1 MQQHKTIELYSKL
14 LYRDHFYYFLL
25 RSFPI
30 VNQNCYCQ
38 KNWHI
43 NAISSALEEVMLG
56 NIKRLIINIPPRYL
70 KSFCASVSFPAW
82 ILGKYPHKRIIVAS
96 YSEKLAIKH
105 STDCRLIMQSDWF
118 RGLFPNCILSKNQN
132 EKYKFSTT
140 MNGYRFATSVGGTL
154 TGEGGDILIIDDP
167 HNPQEILSDKYRE
180 NTLNW
185 YGNTFSSRLNDKK
198 NGAIIVV
205 MQRLHPNDLTGYLL
219 EKSNN
224 DWSYLNLPVY
234 FEEDTIINVG
244 KFEKN
249 IPSDTYIFPDR
260 EGKVEV
266 ERIKR
271 DMGSYFFNAQYLQK
285 PMLNSNSMIKK
296 EWIHK
301 YSDDYEYTNIY
312 LSFDTAIKAGVNND
326 PTVCSVWGEYG
337 NRYYLL
343 DIFRKW
349 LEYPELKSESIK
361 LIEKW
366 KPNAVLIEDKASGQS
381 LIQDL
386 KRETSANIIAIK
398 AIKDKVTRFASIT
411 PMFESS
417 RIFLKQNDVWLFD
430 YEYELFS
437 FPNTQHDDQ
446 VDSTS
451 QFLNWISSR
460 KNRSDSARVL
470 RL

>member
-1 MQQHKTIELYSKL
+1 MMGLYSKL
-14 LYRDHFYYFLL
+14 LYRDYFYYFLL
-25 RSFPI
+25 RSFTI
-30 VNQNCYCQ
+30 VNQDCCCQ

-70 KSFCASVSFPAW
+70 KSFCVSVSFPAW
-82 ILGKYPHKRIIVAS
+82 VLGKYPTKRIIVAS

-105 STDCRLIMQSDWF
+105 STDCRLIMQSNWF
-118 RGLFPNCILSKNQN
+118 KDLFPNCILSKNQN

-167 HNPQEILSDKYRE
+167 HNPQQILSDKYRE

-185 YGNTFSSRLNDKK
+185 YSNTFSSRLNDKK
-198 NGAIIVV
+198 NGVIIVI

-219 EKSNN
+219 ERNDN
-224 DWSYLNLPVY
+224 DWFCLNLPVY
-234 FEEDTIINVG
+234 FEEDTTIKIG

-249 IPSDTYIFPDR
+249 IPSNTYIFPDR

-266 ERIKR
+266 EKIKK

-301 YSDDYEYTNIY
+301 YSDDYKYTNIY

-326 PTVCSVWGEYG
+326 PTVCSVWGEYD
-337 NRYYLL
+337 NNYYLL
-343 DIFRKW
+343 DVFRKW
-349 LEYPELKSESIK
+349 LEYPELKNESIK
-361 LIEKW
+361 LIKKW

-386 KRETSANIIAIK
+386 KRETSASIIAIK
-398 AIKDKVTRFASIT
+398 AIKDKITRFASIT
-411 PMFESS
+411 PMFESA
-417 RIFLKQNDVWLFD
+417 RIFLKQNNVWLFD

-437 FPNTQHDDQ
+437 FPNSQHDDQ

-451 QFLNWISSR
+451 QFLNWIDNK
-460 KNRSDSARVL
+460 KNRRSDSARIL